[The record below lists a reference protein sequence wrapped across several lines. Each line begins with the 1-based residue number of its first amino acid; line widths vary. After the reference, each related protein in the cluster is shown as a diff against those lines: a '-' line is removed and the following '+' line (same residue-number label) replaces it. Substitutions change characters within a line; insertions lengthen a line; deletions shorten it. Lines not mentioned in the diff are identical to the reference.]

1 MYIKHRVSAPNFNT
15 YRYSRA
21 QWNDTF
27 PGKKKG
33 GGKEEGRE
41 GKREKEERERLYFL
55 PFLWLGVHATVQA
68 NKIKQKF

>member
-1 MYIKHRVSAPNFNT
+1 MERHIP
-15 YRYSRA
+15 
-21 QWNDTF
+21 W
-27 PGKKKG
+27 KKKG

>member
-1 MYIKHRVSAPNFNT
+1 MYIKHIVSASNFNT

-33 GGKEEGRE
+33 GERRKEGRGKERRRR
-41 GKREKEERERLYFL
+41 GKDSIFYHFC
-55 PFLWLGVHATVQA
+55 G
-68 NKIKQKF
+68 